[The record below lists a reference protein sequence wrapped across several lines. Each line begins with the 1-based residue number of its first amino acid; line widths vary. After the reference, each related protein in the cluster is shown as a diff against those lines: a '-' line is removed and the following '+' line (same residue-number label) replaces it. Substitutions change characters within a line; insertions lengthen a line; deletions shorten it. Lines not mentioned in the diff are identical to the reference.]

1 MTARHN
7 LPAELDRFIGRERE
21 LADLQRRLATTRL
34 LTLTG
39 PGGGGKT
46 RLALRLAAT
55 VAPAFPDGVWFV
67 DLAPL
72 TDPLRLPQVVAA
84 VLGVRE
90 EPGQP
95 LSETLAAALSP
106 RTLLLLLDSCEHLIE
121 AAAHLAEELR
131 RASPGLTVVATSRE
145 PLHAAGEVCWPVP
158 PLALPPAGPCS
169 LADLRTVE
177 SVALFVERAAARQP
191 GFTLTA
197 ANAPAVAEICR
208 RLDGLPLALELAAG
222 LVPTLTVDQ
231 IVERL
236 DRALDLLRAGY
247 RTRPRHRSLA
257 AALDWSYSLLSPAEQ
272 AIFRR
277 LAVFPGGFRLEAAEA
292 VCGPVLPLL
301 EALVEKSLVS
311 VTVRAPAVRYRLLE
325 PVRQYAAKR
334 LLASGEAP
342 AAEAALARYIA
353 DLAAAAEGPLAGP
366 DQTTWLALLKA
377 EEAAVRA
384 TLRWSVQVPER
395 ASLGLGVVTALTRF
409 WIVTG
414 YLAEWRQ
421 WLARLLALVPRTAPG
436 RARALMWGAA
446 AALLQGDFTAAC
458 TLAEECAAVGADL
471 GDPASAAEALAVRA
485 CALASQG
492 TLDQAEEASRASLV
506 WLERLGESAAL
517 GRALMGAG
525 IVARLRGDD
534 AAAVQYLEAGVAR
547 LRAHGDWYFLAHTL
561 SNLGLALAHRGDL
574 VRARALFDEAL
585 ALRRRLGDRQGIAWS
600 LKDLGE
606 VARLQG
612 DLANASRLWG
622 ESLALLEEVGDR
634 AGRAE
639 VLARLNALSGRSP
652 AAGRGGGPGGLT
664 PRECEVAALVARGFT
679 NRQIA
684 RALVITEGTAALHVK
699 HILHKLGL
707 TSRAQLAVWA
717 VEQGLARRPLAG

>member
-21 LADLQRRLATTRL
+21 LADLQRCLATTRL
-34 LTLTG
+34 LTLSG
-39 PGGGGKT
+39 SGGGGKT

-55 VAPAFPDGVWFV
+55 VVTTFPDGVWFI

-95 LSETLAAALSP
+95 LSETLAAALAP
-106 RTLLLLLDSCEHLIE
+106 RALLLLLDSCEHLIE
-121 AAAHLAEELR
+121 PVANLAEGLLR
-131 RASPGLTVVATSRE
+131 ACPGLTILATSRE
-145 PLHAAGEVCWPVP
+145 PLRATGEVCWPVP

-169 LADLRTVE
+169 LADLRAVE

-191 GFTLTA
+191 GFALTA
-197 ANAPAVAEICR
+197 ANAPAVAAICR
-208 RLDGLPLALELAAG
+208 RLDGLPLALELAAA

-231 IVERL
+231 IAERL

-247 RTRPRHRSLA
+247 RTRPRHRSLT

-272 AIFRR
+272 TVFRR
-277 LAVFPGGFRLEAAEA
+277 LAVFPGDFRLEAAEA
-292 VCGPVLPLL
+292 VCGPVLHLL

-311 VTVRAPAVRYRLLE
+311 VTVRAPAARYRLLE
-325 PVRQYAAKR
+325 PVRQYAAER
-334 LLASGEAP
+334 LVASGEAP

-366 DQTTWLALLKA
+366 DQPAWLARIRA
-377 EEAAVRA
+377 EEAAVRT
-384 TLRWSVQVPER
+384 TLHWSIQAPER
-395 ASLGLGVVTALTRF
+395 APLGLRVATALARF

-421 WLARLLALVPRTAPG
+421 WLARLLALIPPTAPG

-446 AALLQGDFTAAC
+446 AALLQDDFPAAC
-458 TLAEECAAVGADL
+458 ALAEECAAVGAVL
-471 GDPASAAEALAVRA
+471 GDPASAAEALAILA
-485 CALASQG
+485 CALANRG
-492 TLDQAEEASRASLV
+492 ALDQAEEACRDSLA

-525 IVARLRGDD
+525 VVAHLRGDD
-534 AAAVQYLEAGVAR
+534 AAAVRHLAAGVAC
-547 LRAHGDWYFLAHTL
+547 LRGQGDWYFLAHTL
-561 SNLGLALAHRGDL
+561 SNLGLVLAHQGEL
-574 VRARALFDEAL
+574 VQAQALFDEAL
-585 ALRRRLGDRQGIAWS
+585 GLRRRLGDRQGIAWS
-600 LKDLGE
+600 LKDLGDL
-606 VARLQG
+606 AQRRG
-612 DLANASRLWG
+612 DLANARCLWS
-622 ESLALLEEVGDR
+622 ESLTLLEEVGDR

-639 VLARLNALSGRSP
+639 VLARLNALPSHSP
-652 AAGRGGGPGGLT
+652 ATRRSRGPGRLT
-664 PRECEVAALVARGFT
+664 PRECEVAALVAQGFT

-707 TSRAQLAVWA
+707 ATRAQLAVWA
-717 VEQGLARRPLAG
+717 VEQGLARRSLAG